1 MCAPLA
7 PPCCASYIDAL
18 TRSSCNVS
26 GAGVGS
32 ALPIERYTEDA
43 LGSTPALVVPLD
55 AVPPVLFTTREE
67 VTWRG
72 LLPLKRLLASTPLR
86 RKLFEVSRWPLAQI
100 GALPRPLL
108 APVPPG
114 NSAFTPVDKMAR
126 PVKLPVASGMVS
138 ICCLSSTYPLVV
150 STAFIRGEAST
161 VTDSLV

>member
-43 LGSTPALVVPLD
+43 LGSTPALVVPLE
-55 AVPPVLFTTREE
+55 ALPPVLFTTRED
-67 VTWRG
+67 VTWLV
-72 LLPLKRLLASTPLR
+72 LLPLKRLLASTPLS
-86 RKLFEVSRWPLAQI
+86 RKLFDVSRWPLAQI

-108 APVPPG
+108 EPVPPG
-114 NSAFTPVDKMAR
+114 SSALTPGERMAS
-126 PVKLPVASGMVS
+126 PVKLPVGNGIES
-138 ICCLSSTYPLVV
+138 
-150 STAFIRGEAST
+150 
-161 VTDSLV
+161 